1 MKRYTVQSMFA
12 AVLALIGLAA
22 WSPAQA
28 QSSACVYL
36 EPGAGYAAWIR
47 VVSGDFESKW
57 SSSFPIGQH
66 RCVDLKPIA
75 DGAKYTVQISAVLGS
90 SKVHCKPDNQTRVAA
105 NTGSVTFLAWGTTFN
120 VHCEMPSAST
130 AAAVRSAQPTPEG
143 QKAAALI
150 AEQGDKLQPPA
161 D

>member
-1 MKRYTVQSMFA
+1 MNRLTVQCLC
-12 AVLALIGLAA
+12 AVVLGLGGLMAV
-22 WSPAQA
+22 SPAHA

-36 EPGAGYAAWIR
+36 QPGAGYAAWIR
-47 VVSGDFESKW
+47 VVSGSFESAW

-66 RCVDLKPIA
+66 RCVDLRPIA

-105 NTGSVTFLAWGTTFN
+105 QSGSITYLAWGTTLN

-130 AAAVRSAQPTPEG
+130 AEAAAAVTPNPEG
-143 QKAAALI
+143 IKAAEHI
-150 AEQGDKLQPPA
+150 AEQGDKLQPPT